1 MLKAR
6 KLDAK
11 KACKEHQKAL
21 RAVQKRKA
29 KLLKKTKALSVR
41 DLETILAARQAAP

>member
-21 RAVQKRKA
+21 RKA

>member
-21 RAVQKRKA
+21 RGVQKRKA

-41 DLETILAARQAAP
+41 DLETI